1 VHHLLVITDKGPV
14 RLKGWGIPGRSDA
27 QAVRRH
33 AANKAAMSSVESRPV
48 QSVHQCLR
56 HRPYLQ
62 PPPSDQA
69 KDNQQHNCSYKS
81 VNNQGNNAYT
91 KMDI

>member
-1 VHHLLVITDKGPV
+1 MRKPSAGTPLIRQRCHQSRADLFRAFTSVCATAHI
-14 RLKGWGIPGRSDA
+14 
-27 QAVRRH
+27 
-33 AANKAAMSSVESRPV
+33 SS
-48 QSVHQCLR
+48 
-56 HRPYLQ
+56 
-62 PPPSDQA
+62 PPSDQA